1 MALVR
6 APIEGG
12 PRKSFPGPPFF
23 EVKMATYPDEPDPK
37 RIKREIRV
45 AVENCHELIGQLR
58 HKLKQTGQDND
69 PE

>member
-1 MALVR
+1 
-6 APIEGG
+6 
-12 PRKSFPGPPFF
+12 
-23 EVKMATYPDEPDPK
+23 MATHPDEPDPK

-69 PE
+69 PD

>member
-1 MALVR
+1 M
-6 APIEGG
+6 
-12 PRKSFPGPPFF
+12 KCFPGPPFF
-23 EVKMATYPDEPDPK
+23 EVKMATHPDEPDPK